1 MLKYDP
7 IQWLMRQ
14 DDEAAVR
21 ARCAL
26 GLAREGDDTIARK
39 VAERFAKAQ
48 LSDGSFDHSPMKT
61 ACVVCLLADMAPE
74 LSAEVMSQAG
84 EFLLGLLEAQPGY
97 RKAARVRPGALTAP
111 WDLGGFFGACEA
123 TSDAYG
129 PTDGACEMNIFREF
143 EPLLGPKSPV
153 RTERRSS
160 FDRPG
165 PGSCYD
171 YGLVP
176 LCYIIEALCRSEF
189 HADKRLKPAI
199 NVLLAVQRQSGGW
212 CRNPG
217 GGFPCTL
224 PAVRAIG
231 AHPKLRQT
239 PHAEA
244 ALAFL
249 RASQTSPLGSKD
261 QRQWRGAKLFAAL
274 HAVARFD
281 LPLAD
286 EILTDGLKAVAGHQR
301 QNGSFGTPCRTERVA
316 AVIAARR
323 RLEMKAR

>member
-7 IQWLMRQ
+7 ISWLMRQ
-14 DDEAAVR
+14 EDEAAVR

-26 GLAREGDDTIARK
+26 GLTREGDDTIARK
-39 VAERFAKAQ
+39 VAARFAKSQ
-48 LSDGSFDHSPMKT
+48 LPDGSFDHSPMKT
-61 ACVVCLLADMAPE
+61 AGVVCLLADLASE
-74 LSAEVMSQAG
+74 LSADVMSRAA
-84 EFLLGLLEAQPGY
+84 EFLFGLLEAQPGY

-111 WDLGGFFGACEA
+111 WDLGGFFGACES
-123 TSDAYG
+123 TSDAYE
-129 PTDGACEMNIFREF
+129 PTDGPREMNFFREF

-176 LCYIIEALCRSEF
+176 LCYIIEALCRSER
-189 HADKRLKPAI
+189 HADKRLKPAV
-199 NVLLAVQRQSGGW
+199 NVLLGAQRTSGGW

-217 GGFPCTL
+217 GGFPCTI

-239 PHAEA
+239 SHAET

-249 RASQTSPLGSKD
+249 RNSQSSPLGSKS
-261 QRQWRGAKLFAAL
+261 QRQWRGSKLFAAL

-281 LPLAD
+281 LALAD
-286 EILTDGLKAVAGHQR
+286 EILADGLKAVAGHQR
-301 QNGSFGTPCRTERVA
+301 QNGSFGTPCRVERVA
-316 AVIAARR
+316 AVIAARK
-323 RLEMKAR
+323 RLDRS

>member
-7 IQWLMRQ
+7 IPWLMRQ
-14 DDEAAVR
+14 EDEAAVR

-26 GLAREGDDTIARK
+26 GLPREGDDKIAHK
-39 VAERFAKAQ
+39 VAARFAKSQ
-48 LSDGSFDHSPMKT
+48 LPNGSFDRSPMKT
-61 ACVVCLLADMAPE
+61 AGVVCLLADLGPE

-97 RKAARVRPGALTAP
+97 REATRVRPGALTEP

-123 TSDAYG
+123 TSNAYG
-129 PTDGACEMNIFREF
+129 PTDGACEMNFFREF

-176 LCYIIEALCRSEF
+176 LCYIIEALCRGER
-189 HADKRLKPAI
+189 HADKRLKPAV
-199 NVLLAVQRQSGGW
+199 NVLLGAQRTSGGW

-217 GGFPCTL
+217 GGFPCTI
-224 PAVRAIG
+224 PAVRALG
-231 AHPKLRQT
+231 AHPGLRQGSQ
-239 PHAEA
+239 AGA

-249 RASQTSPLGSKD
+249 RDSQSSPPGSKS
-261 QRQWRGAKLFAAL
+261 QRQWRGSKLFAAL
-274 HAVARFD
+274 DAVARFD
-281 LPLAD
+281 LALAD

-316 AVIAARR
+316 AVIAALR
-323 RLEMKAR
+323 RLG